1 MKILCRPILTI
12 ALTSNSLKRIS
23 FLLFFQLFASG
34 CGLFDVRD
42 SEQPINP
49 RSTSQFATSSDML
62 INNFITA
69 VREMNADN
77 YTSNF
82 ADSVNSGF
90 SYVFS
95 PSSNA
100 ALVYPVFSGVWGRE
114 EENRYFRNFIT
125 ELSAERKI
133 GITLTDSVVN
143 RYGDSALFI
152 CKYYLTVPP
161 SVNLPLL
168 TYSGE
173 MRLRMKVNKNLIW
186 EVFHWEDYK
195 TTSNPSWSDLK
206 GEKY

>member
-1 MKILCRPILTI
+1 MLSVKKF
-12 ALTSNSLKRIS
+12 SIS
-23 FLLFFQLFASG
+23 HFFFERVYGVLVFVFLAGG

-42 SEQPINP
+42 SEPPITP

-62 INNFITA
+62 LNNFFSS

-77 YTSNF
+77 YAANF
-82 ADSVNSGF
+82 ADSLNSGF
-90 SYVFS
+90 KYIFT

-100 ALVYPVFSGVWGRE
+100 SLVYPVFAGEWGRD

-125 ELSAERKI
+125 ELSAERKVS
-133 GITLTDSVVN
+133 ITVTDSVVN

-152 CKYYLTVPP
+152 CKYSLTVPP
-161 SVNLPLL
+161 GLSQPLL

-186 EVFHWEDYK
+186 EVFNWEDYK

>member
-1 MKILCRPILTI
+1 M
-12 ALTSNSLKRIS
+12 
-23 FLLFFQLFASG
+23 
-34 CGLFDVRD
+34 FDVRE
-42 SEQPINP
+42 SEPPITP
-49 RSTSQFATSSDML
+49 RSTSQFATSSEML
-62 INNFITA
+62 LNNFFTS
-69 VREMNADN
+69 VREMDADN
-77 YTSNF
+77 YIANF
-82 ADSVNSGF
+82 PDSAYSGF
-90 SYVFS
+90 AYQFS

-100 ALVYPVFSGVWGRE
+100 SLIYPVFAGIWGRE

-125 ELSAERKI
+125 ELNSVNKVT
-133 GITLTDSVVN
+133 ITLTDSVVN

-152 CKYYLTVPP
+152 CKYSLTVPP
-161 SVNLPLL
+161 SLNQPLL